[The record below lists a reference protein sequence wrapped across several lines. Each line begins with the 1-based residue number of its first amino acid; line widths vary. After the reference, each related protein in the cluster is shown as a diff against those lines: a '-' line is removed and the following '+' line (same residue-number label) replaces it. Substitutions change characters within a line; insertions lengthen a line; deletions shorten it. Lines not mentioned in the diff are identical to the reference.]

1 MFRNGYAEFT
11 CIRTWVTL
19 AIEPGTVLV
28 ERTIALAPNGGHNES
43 TGPHSSPSALARVA
57 LGLRGVIEE
66 ATAPVISGGFVTPM
80 PLTGRKP
87 W

>member
-1 MFRNGYAEFT
+1 
-11 CIRTWVTL
+11 
-19 AIEPGTVLV
+19 
-28 ERTIALAPNGGHNES
+28 
-43 TGPHSSPSALARVA
+43 LARVA